1 LIERILPDHYTRTLV
16 GSVIDQTVFTHLV
29 ELYLPEIHKHMDDL
43 YMDMSTISVPW
54 FVCLF
59 LNSVS
64 ISVGIRI
71 LDSFFLDGPK
81 FIFWL
86 GLAILKLNEKLLIE
100 EGKDDER
107 FINIIKSFFHRL
119 EVDEKD
125 YYEEENDEDQLDE
138 AGSTHFSRRM
148 YIITYYLFIIIY

>member
-1 LIERILPDHYTRTLV
+1 
-16 GSVIDQTVFTHLV
+16 
-29 ELYLPEIHKHMDDL
+29 
-43 YMDMSTISVPW
+43 MDMSTISVPW

-64 ISVGIRI
+64 IRVGIRI

-86 GLAILKLNEKLLIE
+86 GLAIFKLNEKLLIE

-119 EVDEKD
+119 EIDEND
-125 YYEEENDEDQLDE
+125 SSYYEEEEGEDEMLDE
-138 AGSTHFSRRM
+138 AGSIGHRSKRKLLINNK
-148 YIITYYLFIIIY
+148 IIQLKINLNY

>member
-1 LIERILPDHYTRTLV
+1 
-16 GSVIDQTVFTHLV
+16 
-29 ELYLPEIHKHMDDL
+29 
-43 YMDMSTISVPW
+43 MDMSTISVPW

-107 FINIIKSFFHRL
+107 FINIIKAFFHRL
-119 EVDEKD
+119 EIDEKD
-125 YYEEENDEDQLDE
+125 YYEENNDEDQLDE
-138 AGSTHFSRRM
+138 AGSTNFNKRKELLISHLLLLY
-148 YIITYYLFIIIY
+148 YIQ

>member
-1 LIERILPDHYTRTLV
+1 MIERILPDHYTRTLV
-16 GSVIDQTVFTHLV
+16 GSVIDQQVFTHLV
-29 ELYLPEIHKHMDDL
+29 ELYLPEIHKHMDEL

-64 ISVGIRI
+64 IRVGIRI

-86 GLAILKLNEKLLIE
+86 GLAIFKLNEKLLIE

-107 FINIIKSFFHRL
+107 FINIIKAFFQRL
-119 EVDEKD
+119 EVDD
-125 YYEEENDEDQLDE
+125 NDPSYYENENDEEILDE
-138 AGSTHFSRRM
+138 AGSLGRNNKRKF
-148 YIITYYLFIIIY
+148 